1 MKKKY
6 RGFYDQNL
14 SYIFISLIL
23 IILMFVYGHYRDA
36 ILALIVTLFF
46 IGYDVEKLRLKKDEW
61 KNFIEDFSSSS
72 DIAARN
78 ILINLPFPVI
88 IVSEKGNVL
97 WYNQSISNVFN
108 DDILGNNLSSV
119 IQDKDLSNLLSKDNK
134 PCKNFKIKEKY
145 YDIYSSRMKIFEKNK
160 EIFLIYFYDVTD
172 RHEFEEEISNC
183 KTSVLLVE
191 VDNLDEVVKS
201 TPEDKKPLLKAQIET
216 VIISYAKHINAMFK
230 KYSTGK
236 YVLVI
241 QDKQLKK
248 EVEKRFEILDQIR
261 EIDMQNSLAVTL
273 SIGIGKSGNTP
284 IENYN
289 YAVLAKEL
297 ALGRGG
303 DQVVIKDG
311 EQLLFYGGNTKEVEK
326 RTKVRARVIGQS
338 LVELVKESTNV
349 FIMGHV
355 NPDID
360 CIGGAIGLYSVLSS
374 KVDGDVHIVLDD
386 TSSSVEGIVN
396 RLVENYDEY
405 KNVFMRSSDCI
416 ELIDQ
421 GSILIL
427 DDVNSRNYVL
437 SEKILEEISKVV
449 VIDHHRRAANYIKD
463 TILSYIESYASST
476 SELVTEM
483 IQYMDENHKLKPIE
497 AEALLA
503 GIVVDTKNF
512 SFKTGV
518 RTFEAAAFLRKN
530 GADTIEIK
538 KLFSNDLENYI
549 KKSEI
554 IKSARVFHGNIAI
567 AICPKEIDSNIMA
580 AQAADELLNITGMK
594 ASFVLVKIKN
604 NILISGRSFGDI
616 NVQVVLEALGGGGH
630 ITMAGAKVKAS
641 STEDVLNSLVKAID
655 KYLEEGE

>member
-1 MKKKY
+1 M
-6 RGFYDQNL
+6 
-14 SYIFISLIL
+14 
-23 IILMFVYGHYRDA
+23 
-36 ILALIVTLFF
+36 
-46 IGYDVEKLRLKKDEW
+46 
-61 KNFIEDFSSSS
+61 
-72 DIAARN
+72 
-78 ILINLPFPVI
+78 
-88 IVSEKGNVL
+88 
-97 WYNQSISNVFN
+97 
-108 DDILGNNLSSV
+108 
-119 IQDKDLSNLLSKDNK
+119 
-134 PCKNFKIKEKY
+134 
-145 YDIYSSRMKIFEKNK
+145 
-160 EIFLIYFYDVTD
+160 
-172 RHEFEEEISNC
+172 
-183 KTSVLLVE
+183 
-191 VDNLDEVVKS
+191 
-201 TPEDKKPLLKAQIET
+201 
-216 VIISYAKHINAMFK
+216 
-230 KYSTGK
+230 
-236 YVLVI
+236 I

>member
-119 IQDKDLSNLLSKDNK
+119 IQDKDLNNLLSKDNK

>member
-1 MKKKY
+1 MKKRY
-6 RGFYDQNL
+6 SGFYNENS
-14 SYIFISLIL
+14 SYMIINFAL
-23 IILMFVYGHYRDA
+23 IIFMFVYGHYKTS
-36 ILALIVTLFF
+36 IIALIITIFV
-46 IGYDVEKLRLKKDEW
+46 IGYSFQRLRSKKDEW
-61 KNFIEDFSSSS
+61 KDFIKDFSSSS

-78 ILINLPFPVI
+78 ILINSPFPVI
-88 IVSEKGNVL
+88 ISSEKGNVL
-97 WYNQSISNVFN
+97 WYNQNISNVFKE
-108 DDILGNNLSSV
+108 DILGVNLSA
-119 IQDKDLSNLLSKDNK
+119 IIDEEDLSELLGENCKTHKNL
-134 PCKNFKIKEKY
+134 KIKDKY
-145 YDIYSSRMKIFEKNK
+145 YDIYSSRIKIFKQDK
-160 EIFLIYFYDVTD
+160 EILLIYFYDVTD
-172 RHEFEEEISNC
+172 RYKFENEISNC
-183 KTSVLLVE
+183 KTSVLLIE

-201 TPEDKKPLLKAQIET
+201 TPEDKKPLLKAQIERT
-216 VIISYAKHINAMFK
+216 INSYAKNIDAMFK

-236 YVLVI
+236 YVLVV
-241 QDKQLKK
+241 QNKRLKSEAK
-248 EVEKRFEILDQIR
+248 KKFEILDQIR
-261 EIDMQNSLAVTL
+261 EINMDNSVAVTL
-273 SIGIGKSGNTP
+273 SIGIGKSGKTP

-311 EQLLFYGGNTKEVEK
+311 EKLLFYGGKTKEVEK

-338 LVELVKESTNV
+338 LVDLVKESTSV

-360 CIGGAIGLYSVLSS
+360 CIGAAIGLYSVLST
-374 KVDGDVHIVLDD
+374 KVKGEIHIVLDS
-386 TSSSVEGIVN
+386 TNSSVNEIIDK
-396 RLVENYDEY
+396 LVTQYDEY
-405 KNVFMRSSDCI
+405 KNVFIKSEDCLKI
-416 ELIDQ
+416 VDMS
-421 GSILIL
+421 SILIL

-437 SEKILEEISKVV
+437 SEKVMQSVSKIV

-538 KLFSNDLENYI
+538 KLFSSDFENYV

-554 IKSARVFHGNIAI
+554 IRSAKIVHNNIAI
-567 AICPKEIDSNIMA
+567 AVCPSEIDNNVMA
-580 AQAADELLNITGMK
+580 AQAADELLNITGIK
-594 ASFVLVKIKN
+594 ASFVLIKIKN
-604 NILISGRSFGDI
+604 NILISGRSYGDI
-616 NVQVVLEALGGGGH
+616 NVQIILEALGGGGH
-630 ITMAGAKVKAS
+630 ITMAGAKIKS
-641 STEDVLNSLVKAID
+641 SSVNDILINLNKAID

>member
-6 RGFYDQNL
+6 KGFYNQNS
-14 SYIFISLIL
+14 SYIFISLVL
-23 IILMFVYGHYRDA
+23 IVLMLAYGHYKEGIVAA
-36 ILALIVTLFF
+36 IILLFF
-46 IGYDVEKLRLKKDEW
+46 ILYDVEKVRLKKDEW

-88 IVSEKGNVL
+88 IASEKGNIL

-108 DDILGNNLSSV
+108 DDILGNNLESLV
-119 IQDKDLSNLLSKDNK
+119 QDKNLSNLLEKNSK

-145 YDIYSSRMKIFEKNK
+145 YDIYSSTMKIFEKNK

-172 RHEFEEEISNC
+172 KHEFEEEVSNC
-183 KTSVLLVE
+183 KTSVLLIE
-191 VDNLDEVVKS
+191 VDNLDEVIKS

-216 VIISYAKHINAMFK
+216 AINTYAKNISAMFK

-236 YVLVI
+236 YVLVL
-241 QDKQLKK
+241 QNKRLKLEAQK
-248 EVEKRFEILDQIR
+248 KFEILDQIR
-261 EIDMQNSLAVTL
+261 EIDMGNSLAVTL
-273 SIGIGKSGNTP
+273 SIGIGKSGKTP

-338 LVELVKESTNV
+338 LMELVKESSNV
-349 FIMGHV
+349 FIMGHI

-374 KVDGDVHIVLDD
+374 KVEGKVHIVLDEAN
-386 TSSSVEGIVN
+386 SSVKGIVD

-405 KNVFMRSSDCI
+405 KDVFIKSSDCF
-416 ELIDQ
+416 ELIDT
-421 GSILIL
+421 SSLLIL

-437 SEKILEEISKVV
+437 NEKILEEINKIV
-449 VIDHHRRAANYIKD
+449 VIDHHRRAVNYIKD

-483 IQYMDENHKLKPIE
+483 IQYMNENHKLKPIE

-503 GIVVDTKNF
+503 GIVVDTKHF

-554 IKSARVFHGNIAI
+554 IKSARIVHDNIAI
-567 AICPKEIDSNIMA
+567 AVCPKEIDSNIMA

-616 NVQVVLEALGGGGH
+616 NVQIVLEALGGGGH
-630 ITMAGAKVKAS
+630 ITMAGAKIKAS
-641 STEDVLNSLVKAID
+641 SVDDVLNNLVNAID